1 MRLTE
6 DLVKAGCLLAQMQ
19 ALDGLECTYQILD
32 LNAEEDFI
40 FENMGYLKGI
50 CFNFQEALLPKIKK
64 KGYIVSLS
72 AVGKVTTIQGMDTES
87 NLVEYWTFVS

>member
-1 MRLTE
+1 
-6 DLVKAGCLLAQMQ
+6 
-19 ALDGLECTYQILD
+19 
-32 LNAEEDFI
+32 
-40 FENMGYLKGI
+40 MGYLKGI

-64 KGYIVSLS
+64 RGYIVSLS